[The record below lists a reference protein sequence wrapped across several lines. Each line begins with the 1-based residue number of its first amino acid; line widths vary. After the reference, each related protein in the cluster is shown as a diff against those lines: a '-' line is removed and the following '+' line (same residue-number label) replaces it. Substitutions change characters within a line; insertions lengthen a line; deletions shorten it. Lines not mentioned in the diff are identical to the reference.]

1 MSLIDY
7 LVFKQQKTMWVW
19 DTQKKQFID
28 KEVYEKSSY
37 AIDVS
42 SETYSPPSPI
52 PKHLEF
58 T

>member
-37 AIDVS
+37 ASDVS
-42 SETYSPPSPI
+42 SETYTPPPPSRNI
-52 PKHLEF
+52 
-58 T
+58 

>member
-7 LVFKQQKTMWVW
+7 LVFKQQKAIWVW

-37 AIDVS
+37 ASDVS
-42 SETYSPPSPI
+42 SETYTPPPPSRNI
-52 PKHLEF
+52 
-58 T
+58 